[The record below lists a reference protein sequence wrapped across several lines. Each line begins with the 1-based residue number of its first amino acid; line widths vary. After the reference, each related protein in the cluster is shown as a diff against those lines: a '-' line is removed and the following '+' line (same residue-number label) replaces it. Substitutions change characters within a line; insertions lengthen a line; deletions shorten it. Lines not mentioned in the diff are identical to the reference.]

1 MTDNP
6 PAFDPTPDTA
16 ATAVLPDAP
25 QRRDTRAAP
34 PAKPPAKPP
43 APPLRV
49 PLTVDLLPAVCTPGY
64 APRVL
69 SDLTL
74 STRPQRVALKVLTMT
89 LTARGTQLID
99 GTPVNRS
106 ERAVAWLLEQLA
118 LGLPQTL
125 LDKLIEGVD

>member
-1 MTDNP
+1 MHDSP

-16 ATAVLPDAP
+16 ATAVLPDATP
-25 QRRDTRAAP
+25 RRNTRSA
-34 PAKPPAKPP
+34 PP

-49 PLTVDLLPAVCTPGY
+49 PLMIDLLPAVCTPGY

-89 LTARGTQLID
+89 LTARGTQLAD

-106 ERAVAWLLEQLA
+106 DRAVAWLLEQLA
-118 LGLPQTL
+118 LGLPQQL
-125 LDKLIEGVD
+125 LDQLLDGVD